1 MVFNVDFNNGNI
13 TLYTIYNLNQILPYI
28 PLEIG
33 DSDEVKSKNKKNLS
47 IGGHFFTQIDY
58 GFGVGTYNSA
68 NGGFAHIT
76 TAYGNEVFYNIS
88 SDGAVSKNEDYIKP
102 NMPFSITIESDIIDT
117 TISDDVLISNIKECG
132 EIIVKGTNGLVE
144 FNKTADST
152 TSILYFL
159 NIRKDKTFQV
169 LQFDTTSN
177 QLTSTIIQ

>member
-1 MVFNVDFNNGNI
+1 MGLGLVLI
-13 TLYTIYNLNQILPYI
+13 I
-28 PLEIG
+28 PP
-33 DSDEVKSKNKKNLS
+33 
-47 IGGHFFTQIDY
+47 
-58 GFGVGTYNSA
+58 

-76 TAYGNEVFYNIS
+76 TAYGNEVFYDIS
-88 SDGAVSKNEDYIKP
+88 ADGAVSNNSDYIKP
-102 NMPFSITIESDIIDT
+102 NMPFSIIIESDIINT

>member
-1 MVFNVDFNNGNI
+1 MVFNVDFNNGDI
-13 TLYTIYNLNQILPYI
+13 TLFTTYNLNQILPYI

-58 GFGVGTYNSA
+58 GFGVGIYNSA

-88 SDGAVSKNEDYIKP
+88 SDGAVSKNDDYIKP

-144 FNKTADST
+144 FNQTAGDPTLEVSL
-152 TSILYFL
+152 TSI
-159 NIRKDKTFQV
+159 NVPQDGSEVSVQVTTNTTFTV
-169 LQFDTTSN
+169 S
-177 QLTSTIIQ
+177 